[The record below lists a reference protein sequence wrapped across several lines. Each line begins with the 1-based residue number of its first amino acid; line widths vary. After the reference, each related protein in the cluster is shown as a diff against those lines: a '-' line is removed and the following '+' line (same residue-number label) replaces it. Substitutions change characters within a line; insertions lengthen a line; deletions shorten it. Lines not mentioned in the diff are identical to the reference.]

1 MKKIFKISL
10 MMLMATAG
18 LTMSAA
24 TKQNVLTLKETL
36 SDNDIV
42 FPYSFMTD
50 THAMMNNWYLQN
62 YAVLDKDV
70 EKRSSGEVSEEEYI
84 RRLKA
89 IPTTIELPYNQV
101 VRAHIDRY
109 TKKGRTLV
117 EQMLGMSLYYMP
129 IFEEALEREQ
139 LPQELKYIPI
149 IESAMNPE
157 ATSPA
162 GAAGLWQFMTATGKS
177 LGLEVNTLVDERRD
191 PYLSSDRAA
200 KFFKQLY
207 EVYGDWSLAIAAYN
221 CGPGNVNK
229 AIVRSG
235 NDHAD
240 FWAIYNYLP
249 KETRGYVPAFIAA
262 TYVMNYY
269 DRHNISPAK
278 ARKPLITDTVTVNRR
293 VHFNQI
299 ASVLNIPIEE
309 LRVLNPQY
317 RRDIIPG
324 DVHPYR
330 LILPSQQVYSYIM
343 AEDKITRYQQEEYG
357 RRGRVEPGTGDYEI
371 NEDDNFYP
379 EATPGDLQPTIDA
392 SQAFASTG
400 SSRTSTSADNNRV
413 APASASV
420 PARSSASSSSAS
432 TGNISAGF
440 HKVQRGETLASIA
453 ENYGMDPSDLM
464 SLNGLT
470 SSQVRTNQILKVQ
483 KHVAAGTTTTN
494 INRGNDYTAEAASG
508 ITSARPGD
516 YDSTIKNVPASSSR
530 TATASTPVPERPRQN
545 SANTAQQTVPERP
558 RQAATTA
565 STGNS
570 TVTPASTGK
579 KTGTTTAAATTKSSK
594 NSKNNKNSKTK
605 NTKAAAPK
613 TTTVTVKDGDNLT
626 TIAKKNG
633 TTVEQLKKDN
643 NIKGDMIRS
652 GQTLKVNK
660 PAATTTGK
668 GKKGKK

>member
-1 MKKIFKISL
+1 
-10 MMLMATAG
+10 MA
-18 LTMSAA
+18 AA
-24 TKQNVLTLKETL
+24 DAWN
-36 SDNDIV
+36 
-42 FPYSFMTD
+42 
-50 THAMMNNWYLQN
+50 
-62 YAVLDKDV
+62 
-70 EKRSSGEVSEEEYI
+70 
-84 RRLKA
+84 
-89 IPTTIELPYNQV
+89 
-101 VRAHIDRY
+101 
-109 TKKGRTLV
+109 
-117 EQMLGMSLYYMP
+117 
-129 IFEEALEREQ
+129 
-139 LPQELKYIPI
+139 
-149 IESAMNPE
+149 
-157 ATSPA
+157 
-162 GAAGLWQFMTATGKS
+162 
-177 LGLEVNTLVDERRD
+177 
-191 PYLSSDRAA
+191 
-200 KFFKQLY
+200 
-207 EVYGDWSLAIAAYN
+207 
-221 CGPGNVNK
+221 
-229 AIVRSG
+229 
-235 NDHAD
+235 
-240 FWAIYNYLP
+240 
-249 KETRGYVPAFIAA
+249 
-262 TYVMNYY
+262 
-269 DRHNISPAK
+269 
-278 ARKPLITDTVTVNRR
+278 
-293 VHFNQI
+293 
-299 ASVLNIPIEE
+299 
-309 LRVLNPQY
+309 
-317 RRDIIPG
+317 
-324 DVHPYR
+324 
-330 LILPSQQVYSYIM
+330 
-343 AEDKITRYQQEEYG
+343 
-357 RRGRVEPGTGDYEI
+357 
-371 NEDDNFYP
+371 P
-379 EATPGDLQPTIDA
+379 EATPGDAQPTIDA

-400 SSRTSTSADNNRV
+400 SSRTNTSADNNRV
-413 APASASV
+413 APASAPV
-420 PARSSASSSSAS
+420 PARNSASSSSASTTPAS

-530 TATASTPVPERPRQN
+530 TATASTPVPERPRQS

-579 KTGTTTAAATTKSSK
+579 KTGTTTAAATTKS
-594 NSKNNKNSKTK
+594 SKNNKNSKTK

-660 PAATTTGK
+660 PAATTGK